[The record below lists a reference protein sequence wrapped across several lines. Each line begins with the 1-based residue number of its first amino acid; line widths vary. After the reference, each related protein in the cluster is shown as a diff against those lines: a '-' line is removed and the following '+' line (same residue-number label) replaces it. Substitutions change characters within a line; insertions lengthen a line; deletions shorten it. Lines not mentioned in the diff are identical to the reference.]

1 MESLKKALPWGGITK
16 LAKEF
21 NCSDTQIAKI
31 LDGKVYGHP
40 EVLEAAE
47 RVILESQAEKATYE
61 KQKARLLKIAKR

>member
-1 MESLKKALPWGGITK
+1 MGTLRKAMPWGGITK

-31 LDGKVYGHP
+31 LDGKVVGHP

-47 RVILESQAEKATYE
+47 RVILESQAERATYE
-61 KQKARLLKIAKR
+61 KQKTRLLKLANR